1 MMTKQNELEEIKK
14 FMSII
19 QETLDVTYYGLE
31 GDSIN
36 ILILLAKHKQ
46 NKEFAFTCKCI
57 SETPTPNENYKDI
70 IKYMLS
76 KINNAKKER
85 RNEFVNIFD
94 TYHID
99 ILTKYNI

>member
-1 MMTKQNELEEIKK
+1 MTEQNELEEIKK

-19 QETLDVTYYGLE
+19 QETQDVTYYGLE
-31 GDSIN
+31 SDSVD

-46 NKEFAFTCKCI
+46 NKEFEYTCKCI
-57 SETPTPNENYKDI
+57 SETPTPNESYRDI
-70 IKYMLS
+70 IKYMLTY
-76 KINNAKKER
+76 IDDEKKKR
-85 RNEFVNIFD
+85 HNQFVNIFD